1 MGIVRLTVL
10 FLLVFYYNGIRRI
23 MEKIMYIWIP
33 LCFFC
38 AALFIITDRREH
50 HTAAAVLKGIASAC
64 FVIPGIFSSDG
75 SYTSFL
81 IVSGLILGAAADVV
95 LHMRYVDPKRKKF
108 WFMAG
113 IFLFLSGHIAYIAAV
128 FPYCSHPVI
137 CILSALFCTVLLQAW
152 LNRHTEASR
161 TFRIAGTF
169 YVGTFVTLNCIA
181 VGNLIASPSAF
192 SSMFASGAF
201 LYLISDIMLII
212 NTFGT
217 RKSFLRRCVYLY
229 LYYSGQLL
237 IAFSMLQQFARTG

>member
-1 MGIVRLTVL
+1 
-10 FLLVFYYNGIRRI
+10 

-33 LCFFC
+33 LCFFY
-38 AALFIITDRREH
+38 AAVFIITDRREH

-64 FVIPGIFSSDG
+64 FVMPGIFSSDG

-128 FPYCSHPVI
+128 FPYCSQPVI
-137 CILSALFCTVLLQAW
+137 CILCALFCTVLLQTW

-192 SSMFASGAF
+192 SAMFASGAF
-201 LYLISDIMLII
+201 LFLISDIMLII

-237 IAFSMLQQFARTG
+237 IAFSMLHQFARTG